1 MMSLKP
7 CNSFSA
13 TVFIIS
19 LLSFSVNAYAD
30 ENLASGT
37 FSGASG
43 HDTSGSVTL
52 VKTANGVKLVLGEDF
67 KFDGAPDAKVGFG
80 KNGKYDGNSQL
91 DALRANQG
99 GQSYEVPG
107 SVNIDEYNEVY
118 IWCKQYSV
126 SLGVAKIR

>member
-1 MMSLKP
+1 MKP
-7 CNSFSA
+7 FSA
-13 TVFIIS
+13 FVFTLS
-19 LLSFSVNAYAD
+19 LLFFSVHAYAD

-37 FSGASG
+37 FTGASG
-43 HDTSGSVTL
+43 HDTSGSVT
-52 VKTANGVKLVLGEDF
+52 VIKTANGIKLVLGDDF

-91 DALRANQG
+91 DALRANKG
-99 GQSYEVPG
+99 GQSYDVPT
-107 SVNIDEYNEVY
+107 SLDIDGYDEVY